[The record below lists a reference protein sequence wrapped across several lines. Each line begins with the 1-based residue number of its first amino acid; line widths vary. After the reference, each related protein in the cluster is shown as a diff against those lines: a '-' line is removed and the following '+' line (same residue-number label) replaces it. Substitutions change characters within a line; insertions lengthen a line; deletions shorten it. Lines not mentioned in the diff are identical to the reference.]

1 MLILMLDSNLG
12 SIFCSALTGNTSSK
26 FPGSRAKDLPDQLI
40 ELIISIF
47 RADLREVEVIDTIV
61 LQSQNNY
68 GFVTSLFPWRCQL
81 VGNLVLMGWCKLCL
95 TLPPPS
101 PSASLA
107 PFSQKIRPVVLVTH
121 FQTKSKP
128 CIIPAPFAKD
138 VSRQCFPFRVGVPT

>member
-1 MLILMLDSNLG
+1 MLDSNLG

-68 GFVTSLFPWRCQL
+68 GFVTSLFPWSCQL

-95 TLPPPS
+95 TLLPTS

-107 PFSQKIRPVVLVTH
+107 PFSQQIRPVHVIDIPHRVNSIDILPFKTFHYSSALCKRCEQAVFS
-121 FQTKSKP
+121 FQSW
-128 CIIPAPFAKD
+128 
-138 VSRQCFPFRVGVPT
+138 

>member
-47 RADLREVEVIDTIV
+47 RADLREVEVLDTIV

-107 PFSQKIRPVVLVTH
+107 PFSQKIRPVFLVIPFSNKIKTLH
-121 FQTKSKP
+121 YSSALCKRCEQTVFSFQSW
-128 CIIPAPFAKD
+128 
-138 VSRQCFPFRVGVPT
+138 